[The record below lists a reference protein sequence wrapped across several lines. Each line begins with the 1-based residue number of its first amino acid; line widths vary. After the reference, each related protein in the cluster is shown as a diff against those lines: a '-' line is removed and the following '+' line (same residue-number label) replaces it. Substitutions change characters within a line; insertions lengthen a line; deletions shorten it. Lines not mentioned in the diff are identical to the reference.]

1 MIGKTLLAIGLA
13 ILVLCGGTT
22 SYIYL
27 STHQSRV
34 VVPPQK
40 PTAATPRAQAFTL
53 PGTLYLAQSGAIY
66 SLSIGRFH
74 QLTPEDGWT
83 QPALFPDGNHMLA
96 VKQSAMYSDVY
107 ALTRFGNVSGQLTSN
122 AAPARNPDPGAN
134 HWSFY
139 PRLSSDGRTI
149 WMTYDEPKYGY
160 DVVMS
165 VWALPYGGTMR
176 QAKLWTVSNDYT
188 GGDVQPLPLPTGGI
202 IYTKYSYGPDLKL
215 IGQLWFTNRA
225 GAAGRALTTPA
236 EDCGEPAL
244 SPSGTRLAMVCSYEK
259 QVSNLVIVP
268 WNGSSMGVRTTVI
281 SDQMVAQPI
290 WAPDGSGIAYL
301 APGVAAGPFQLW
313 WLPQAAYNPPVPS
326 PVPTPTPTP
335 GGPHNGPLP
344 SPTPT
349 VAPTPA
355 PVKPIQVTSNLG
367 FDATSPIAWA
377 P

>member
-1 MIGKTLLAIGLA
+1 MIARTLLAIGLS
-13 ILVLCGGTT
+13 ILMACGATT

-27 STHQSRV
+27 SSRQSKV

-66 SLSIGRFH
+66 SLSAGRFH
-74 QLTPEDGWT
+74 QLTPEAGWT
-83 QPALFPDGNHMLA
+83 QPALMPDPRYMLA
-96 VKQSAMYSDVY
+96 VKQSAQYSDVY
-107 ALTRFGNVSGQLTSN
+107 AMTRFGNVVNQLTNN
-122 AAPARNPDPGAN
+122 AAPRNSDSGLN

-139 PRLSSDGRTI
+139 PRASSDQRTL
-149 WMTYDEPKYGY
+149 WMAYDAPKFGY
-160 DVVMS
+160 DVVLS
-165 VWALPYGGTMR
+165 VWAVPFGGNIR
-176 QAKLWTVSNDYT
+176 QGKLWTISNDYT
-188 GGDVQPLPLPTGGI
+188 GGDVQPIPLPTGGI

-215 IGQLWFTNRA
+215 IGQLWYTNRA
-225 GAAGRALTTPA
+225 GSVGRALTSPS
-236 EDCGEPAL
+236 EDCGEPAV
-244 SPSGTRLAMVCSYEK
+244 SPNGQQLAMICSYEK
-259 QVSNLVIVP
+259 QISNLVIVP
-268 WNGSSMGVRTTVI
+268 WTGSSMGARTTVI
-281 SDQMVAQPI
+281 SDQMVAEPV

-313 WLPQAAYNPPVPS
+313 WLPRAAYNPPAPS

-349 VAPTPA
+349 VAPTPP
-355 PVKPIQVTSNLG
+355 PVKPIQVTSDLG
-367 FDATSPIAWA
+367 FDATSPMAWA